1 MDSQKTTAL
10 AIKRHDID
18 ASHFQGTYKKE
29 GKNHE
34 QTNRE
39 ALFLYGRKLVMDEL
53 YILLETIPKGS
64 RILDVGCGTAH
75 LTQWIKDRGYE
86 VYGIEPSLEMYNYA
100 RQNFPDIEIKQ
111 AISSSIPYPEN
122 YFDLIVSFE
131 VLRYLDKAENIKS
144 YHEFNRVLK
153 PGGQFFVTQ
162 VNLFSTDF
170 YYFFHQL
177 KALYCSFT
185 KKVHHHCNFT
195 TPAREEAMVKAAGF
209 SQVETIG
216 RFIASNRLFYK
227 FGKGIGQAYSG
238 LMEKVFGRQRFAS
251 SPYKNL
257 TGHLIVIGK
266 K

>member
-1 MDSQKTTAL
+1 MNSQKTTEL

-18 ASHFQGTYKKE
+18 AAHFQGAYAKE
-29 GKNHE
+29 GKSQA

-53 YILLETIPKGS
+53 NILLAQLPKGS

-111 AISSSIPYPEN
+111 AISSSIPYPDN

-144 YHEFNRVLK
+144 YCEFNRVLK
-153 PGGQFFVTQ
+153 SGGQFFATQ
-162 VNLFSTDF
+162 VNLFATDF
-170 YYFFHQL
+170 YYFFHGI
-177 KALYCSFT
+177 KSLYCSLT
-185 KKVHHHCNFT
+185 KKIHHHCNFT
-195 TPAREEAMVKAAGF
+195 TPAREEALVKAAGF
-209 SQVETIG
+209 SQVNTIG
-216 RFIASNRLFYK
+216 RFVASNRLFYK
-227 FGKGIGQAYSG
+227 FGKGVGKAYSAFI
-238 LMEKVFGRQRFAS
+238 EKLFGKQRFTNS
-251 SPYKNL
+251 WYKNL